1 MISFW
6 IGSFCTLDGA
16 DPDSY
21 RENRK
26 PAEARLAA
34 SKTPELKPIKPFVL
48 LKVNYFLNSIYR
60 SKRTIAV
67 VGN

>member
-6 IGSFCTLDGA
+6 IGSFCALDRA

-26 PAEARLAA
+26 LAEAHLAA
-34 SKTPELKPIKPFVL
+34 SKTAKLKTVKPFVL
-48 LKVNYFLNSIYR
+48 LKVNYFLKPIHGV
-60 SKRTIAV
+60 K
-67 VGN
+67 